1 VGAIRIS
8 GIVEGGVNLR
18 LYRPAR
24 LLYGRALVIA
34 ADRKDDV
41 AIIIIAHD
49 LTVIALS
56 LTV

>member
-41 AIIIIAHD
+41 AIIIAHD